1 MTNNSMGQ
9 AVILLGHGSRVPGA
23 ARDMERI
30 AALLGQKHGCDT
42 VEVCFLSRLGPH
54 LPETIEK
61 LVGQGQT
68 KVIVIPYFLHEGMH
82 IRIDIP
88 ETLREEALKHPHV
101 EFILGKRLGFDDIL
115 ADLVWKRIKE
125 SETLPDVRELSIEP
139 REKFPVPPGQCEF
152 VPMSPDEAKKHKKA
166 GHHH

>member
-9 AVILLGHGSRVPGA
+9 TVILLGHGSRVPGA

-30 AALLGQKHGCDT
+30 AALLGQKYGCDI
-42 VEVCFLSRLGPH
+42 VEICFLSRLGPH
-54 LPETIEK
+54 LPEIIEK
-61 LVGQGQT
+61 CVDQGLT
-68 KVIVIPYFLHEGMH
+68 RIIVIPYFLHEGLH

-88 ETLREEALKHPHV
+88 ETLREESYKYPHV
-101 EFILGKRLGFDDIL
+101 EFILGKHLGFDDIL
-115 ADLVWKRIKE
+115 TDLVWKRIKE
-125 SETLPDVRELSIEP
+125 SETMPDVSALSLES

-152 VPMSPDEAKKHKKA
+152 VPMSPEEAKKYERE